1 MVGRGTCP
9 SDPGKQKTLV
19 PRMKVA
25 WIVMEQQV
33 VAYLKEKESEM
44 VEVLKGLVEIE
55 SPSHDKEA
63 VDQVGEQ
70 VQQLY
75 KKYVGGSIQK
85 FDNEHFGDHFRCEF
99 GKGDEQILILA
110 HMDTVWPKG
119 TLEELPFRIDGD
131 MLFGPGSFDMKG
143 GIVQG
148 LFAVNALKALNV
160 PLKTKVVMLFTS
172 DEEIGSESSRDLI
185 EAEAKK
191 SKYVLVLESAAAS
204 TQGKLKTS
212 RKGVGMFTI
221 KVQGRAA
228 HSGIE
233 PEKGISAIE
242 ELARQTIYLHGL
254 TDFEKGTTLN
264 IGLVKGGSA
273 SNVVAAEAE
282 AELDLRVKNN
292 AEFER
297 VIPLIQG
304 IKPTKE
310 GLTVEVTGGINRPV
324 MEKTP
329 EISKMFETAKDI
341 AKEHLGFE
349 LEEQA
354 SGGGSDGSFASQFAP
369 TLDGLGP
376 VGDGAHASNEHLLI
390 SQMPVRSALVA
401 LLISKLAN
409 E

>member
-1 MVGRGTCP
+1 MEE
-9 SDPGKQKTLV
+9 Q
-19 PRMKVA
+19 
-25 WIVMEQQV
+25 IVHF
-33 VAYLKEKESEM
+33 LKEKESEM
-44 VEVLKGLVEIE
+44 VEVLKGLVELE

-63 VDQVGEQ
+63 VDQVGIHMQE
-70 VQQLY
+70 LY
-75 KKYVGGSIQK
+75 TKYVGGSIEVFKDDQ
-85 FDNEHFGDHFRCEF
+85 FGNHLRCEF
-99 GKGDEQILILA
+99 GEGEEQILILT

-119 TLEELPFRIDGD
+119 TLEELPFRIEGD
-131 MLFGPGSFDMKG
+131 KLYGPGSFDMKG

-148 LFAVNALKALNV
+148 LFAQHALKTLQI
-160 PLKTKVVMLFTS
+160 PLKTKVVMLVTS
-172 DEEIGSESSRDLI
+172 DEEIGSESSRELI

-191 SKYVLVLESAAAS
+191 SKYVLVLESAAS
-204 TQGKLKTS
+204 SIKGKLKTS
-212 RKGVGMFTI
+212 RKGVGMFSI
-221 KVQGRAA
+221 KVSGRAA

-242 ELARQTIYLHGL
+242 ELARQILYLHSL

-264 IGLVKGGSA
+264 VGLINGGSA

-297 VIPLIQG
+297 IIPLIQG
-304 IKPTKE
+304 LKPSKE
-310 GLTVEVTGGINRPV
+310 GLTIEVTGGINRPV
-324 MEKTP
+324 MERTS
-329 EISKMFETAKDI
+329 EISKMFETAKAI
-341 AKEHLGFE
+341 AKEHLGFD

-390 SQMPVRSALVA
+390 SQMPIRSALVA
-401 LLISKLAN
+401 LLIAKLA
-409 E
+409 